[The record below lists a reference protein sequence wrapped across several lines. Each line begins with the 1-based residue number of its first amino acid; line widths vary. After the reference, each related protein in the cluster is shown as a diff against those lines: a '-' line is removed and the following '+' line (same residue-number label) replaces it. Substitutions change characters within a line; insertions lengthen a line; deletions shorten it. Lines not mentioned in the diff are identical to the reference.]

1 MVRWLFMVDLLVVKA
16 KVRDACGDMS
26 VSSDFADI
34 LNEKVNELVQKAVWR
49 AKENGRRTVMG
60 KDL

>member
-1 MVRWLFMVDLLVVKA
+1 MVDLLVVKA